1 MWRACVVWAA
11 LWLVCCAELPERR
24 AVEAEFESGEAALV
38 LASPE
43 LTLWIE
49 PTLEADDRAAGV
61 PFVLAGRSSARI
73 EEIRG
78 RAGGERR
85 RWGVRGAAFGLA
97 LDDEMLEAALRGPL
111 VLELEVAGAGRH
123 VVEVEVAARFLRVEG
138 DAAVEVSPWVEA
150 RGGGFEGEAR
160 AEAAELLVRT
170 DDDSDPETW
179 RAGGLWRF
187 VWGFEALKLAA
198 WPSTDPVHFFVVE
211 GAGEVAGSVRGSL
224 GLVVRGARLE
234 GG

>member
-11 LWLVCCAELPERR
+11 LWLVCCAELPDERPVV
-24 AVEAEFESGEAALV
+24 ASFVSNSAPLELAA
-38 LASPE
+38 PE
-43 LTLWIE
+43 LTLWLE

-73 EEIRG
+73 EVIRG

-85 RWGVRGAAFGLA
+85 RWEVRGAAFGLA
-97 LDDEMLEAALRGPL
+97 LDDAMLEAALRGPL
-111 VLELEVAGAGRH
+111 VLEIESAVAGRH
-123 VVEVEVAARFLRVEG
+123 VVEVAVAARFLRVEG

-150 RGGGFEGEAR
+150 RGGGFEGAAR
-160 AEAAELLVRT
+160 SEAALLVRT

-179 RAGGLWRF
+179 RAGALWRF
-187 VWGFEALKLAA
+187 VWGFKALKLAA

-211 GAGEVAGSVRGSL
+211 GGGEVAGSVRGSL